1 MFSEPTDSLR
11 RRTIMADYAALIGID
26 WSDSKHDICLI
37 NPETQQ
43 REASIL
49 RHSSQTIDEWATAL
63 RVRFS
68 GQPVAVCLEQSRGP
82 LIFALMKYDFLTLYP
97 VNPATLAKYREA
109 FSPSRHKDDASD
121 AAYLAELLLHHRE
134 HLRAWQPDDEQ
145 TRCLRY
151 LVEHRR
157 RLVDDRTRLSNR
169 LTSLLKLYFPQVL
182 EWFPDIRTDLVCD
195 FLLRW
200 PSLESLKGVRRTT
213 LEKFFREHHS
223 VRKET
228 LEKRLASI
236 KDALPL
242 VTDRAVL
249 RSSIVMTNA
258 LAAQMQT
265 TLSAIR
271 EFDREIETICSV
283 HQDFALFKSLPGAG
297 SVYAARLV
305 VALGSDRERWHSAD
319 EVAQLAGIAPVIE
332 RSGKSCRVRWRYFC
346 PKFLRQS
353 FHEYAGES
361 VRHSF
366 WARAYYE
373 QQRAKGKSHQATVR
387 ALAFK
392 WIRII
397 YKCWKTRTAYD
408 EVKYL
413 EGLRKKGSPLLN
425 YAANTPA

>member
-1 MFSEPTDSLR
+1 MTQ
-11 RRTIMADYAALIGID
+11 YAALIGID
-26 WSDSKHDICLI
+26 WADSKHDICVLDV
-37 NPETQQ
+37 TTGQL
-43 REASIL
+43 EASIL
-49 RHSSQTIDEWATAL
+49 RHSSKSIDEWATAL
-63 RVRFS
+63 RRRFN

-97 VNPATLAKYREA
+97 VNPTTLAKYREA

-121 AAYLAELLLHHRE
+121 AAYLCELLRHHRE
-134 HLRAWQPDDEQ
+134 HLRVWQPDSEQ
-145 TRCLRY
+145 TRTLRY

-157 RLVDDRTRLSNR
+157 RLVDDRTRISNR

-182 EWFPDIRTDLVCD
+182 EWFPDIRTPMVCD
-195 FLLRW
+195 FLMRW
-200 PSLESLKGVRRTT
+200 PSLEALHRIRRET
-213 LEKFFREHHS
+213 LSKFFRQHHS
-223 VRKET
+223 VRKGT
-228 LEKRLASI
+228 IEKRVDSI
-236 KDALPL
+236 KESQPL

-249 RSSIVMTNA
+249 NSSIVMCKA
-258 LAAQMQT
+258 LVSQMQS
-265 TLSAIR
+265 TLSAIN
-271 EFDREIETICSV
+271 EFDAEIEAICSV

-297 SVYAARLV
+297 NIYASRLV
-305 VALGSDRERWHSAD
+305 VALGSDRERWRSAD
-319 EVAQLAGIAPVIE
+319 EVARFSGIAPVIE

-373 QQRAKGKSHQATVR
+373 QQRAKGKSHQAAVR

-397 YKCWKTRTAYD
+397 YRCWQTRTVYD

-413 EGLRKKGSPLLN
+413 EGLRSKGSSLLN
-425 YAANTPA
+425 YAANNPA